1 VEITWDAAGGKGY
14 SGAALLEPAPLCGVT
29 GFPTEAAFFGSG
41 GYLLAIFF
49 YTTYYGAQRI

>member
-1 VEITWDAAGGKGY
+1 VEITWDAASGKGY
-14 SGAALLEPAPLCGVT
+14 SGAALLGPAPLCGVT
-29 GFPTEAAFFGSG
+29 GFPTDAAFFGSG